1 MQSPSKWIIL
11 FSLVALAAC
20 ATEPGL
26 PDDGFVD
33 VRDARLAFRVLGD
46 GPGAPVIMI
55 HGGPGLDGCVFEP
68 AVTRLSQTRPVIV
81 YDQIGAGY
89 SSWIPEDR
97 LAEYA
102 EIPRF
107 VEEIAA
113 LREELGLAEVHLV
126 GSSWGTA
133 VALEYLLAEG
143 AGGVLSVSFVG
154 PYFSTERWIADTDRL
169 LETLSDSSQ
178 LAIAAG
184 RASGDFESPAF
195 AAANREFSSLY
206 GLRTPPD
213 EVNWGAACDWAPY
226 APSQPGMYEYMW
238 GPSEFV
244 ATGTLQDYD
253 RIEGLREL
261 RLPALFVRAEF
272 DEVSDETIREYTS
285 MVEGSEYVTIAG
297 AAHNI
302 YVDQPAEFDRV
313 LTEFMLATE
322 GR

>member
-1 MQSPSKWIIL
+1 MQSRTYSALL
-11 FSLVALAAC
+11 FTLVALTAC
-20 ATEPGL
+20 VSEPGL

-33 VRDARLAFRVLGD
+33 VRDARLAFRVFGD

-55 HGGPGLDGCVFEP
+55 HGGPGMDGCVFEP
-68 AVTRLSQTRPVIV
+68 AVTQLSQSRPVIV

-97 LAEYA
+97 RAEFA

-107 VEEIAA
+107 VEEIRA
-113 LREELGLAEVHLV
+113 LREELGLDEVHLV

-143 AGGVLSVSFVG
+143 ADGVRSVSFVG
-154 PYFSTERWIADTDRL
+154 PYFSTERWIADTNQL

-178 LAIAAG
+178 IAIAAA
-184 RASGDFESPAF
+184 RESGDFESAAF
-195 AAANREFSSLY
+195 VAANIEFSSLY
-206 GLRTPPD
+206 GVRTPAD
-213 EVNWGAACDWAPY
+213 ELDWGEACDWAPY
-226 APSQPGMYEYMW
+226 APSRPGMYEYMW

-244 ATGTLQDYD
+244 ATGTLRDYD
-253 RIEGLREL
+253 RIDGLWEL
-261 RLPALFVRAEF
+261 RLPTLFVRAEF
-272 DEVSDETIREYTS
+272 DEMSDETVRQYTS
-285 MVEGSEYVTIAG
+285 MVEGSEYVTIPG

-322 GR
+322 RR